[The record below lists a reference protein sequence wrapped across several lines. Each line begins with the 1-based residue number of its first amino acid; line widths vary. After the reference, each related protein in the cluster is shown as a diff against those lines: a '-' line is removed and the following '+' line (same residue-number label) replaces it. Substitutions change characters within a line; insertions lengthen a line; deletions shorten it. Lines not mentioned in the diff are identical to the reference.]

1 MSLKTLAPSYYSRFV
16 NVMRH
21 VGSGERVLNVGC
33 GDGHYNIF
41 LANRFKEVYGIDVN
55 PTDIA
60 IAKKVYHQKNIMYF
74 IASATSIPF
83 PDNHFDRVV
92 CIEVLEHVKDHKQAI
107 REIARVLKPGGIGI
121 VTVPSENY
129 PFTYDPI
136 NWICERLFARYFPI
150 GLWGFGHHRLYT
162 MNKLERLF
170 NHAGLVAIQKKYLLH
185 FVSGLVEN
193 YYLINL
199 LQPLT
204 KSDPKNLDTP
214 YRKASPSPKRKPMKI
229 AFSEPPLL
237 LRNFRDLVMRLDQA
251 ICGNSEKSPGIFLM
265 VKKPDAKSGAAFKR
279 VPKLSLNI

>member
-1 MSLKTLAPSYYSRFV
+1 MSLKTLAPSYYSRLV
-16 NVMRH
+16 TVMRY
-21 VGSGERVLNVGC
+21 VGSGERVLNIGC

-41 LANRFKEVYGIDVN
+41 LAKRFKEVYGIDVN
-55 PTDIA
+55 PTDIT
-60 IAKKVYHQKNIMYF
+60 IARKMYHQKNITCSV
-74 IASATSIPF
+74 ASATCIPF
-83 PDNHFDRVV
+83 PDNHFDRIV

-107 REIARVLKPGGIGI
+107 KEIARVLKPGGVGI
-121 VTVPSENY
+121 ISVPCANY

-170 NHAGLVAIQKKYLLH
+170 SQVGLITIKKKYLLH
-185 FVSGLVEN
+185 FICGIVEN

-214 YRKASPSPKRKPMKI
+214 YRKESPKRRPMKI
-229 AFSEPPLL
+229 AFSEPPFL
-237 LRNFRDLVMRLDQA
+237 LRKIRDIVMRLDEI
-251 ICGNSEKSPGIFLM
+251 ICGNSKKSPGIFLM
-265 VKKPDAKSGAAFKR
+265 VKKSASQKK
-279 VPKLSLNI
+279 NIKKPRNL